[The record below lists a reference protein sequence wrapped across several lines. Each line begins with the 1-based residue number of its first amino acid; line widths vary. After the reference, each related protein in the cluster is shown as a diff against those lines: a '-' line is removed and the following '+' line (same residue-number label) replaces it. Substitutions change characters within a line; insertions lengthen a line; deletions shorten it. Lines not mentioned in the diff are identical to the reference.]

1 MNWIFRRQITAHVPR
16 TPTILQTD
24 ALECGV
30 AALAIVLG
38 HYGRHVPLEALR
50 VQCGTSRDGAKVSN
64 LLGVARKHGMIAR
77 GCKAELAELKKLNG
91 PYIVFWNFTHM
102 VVVEGFAAGH
112 VCLNDPASG
121 RRSVSE
127 EDFAQAFIGIV
138 LLLRPGPDFERAG
151 RPSHFL
157 TDIFERLGGE
167 FTTLGFASFTGL
179 FMVIPGMVIPVFT
192 TLFIDRILLG
202 GQTSWFLPILFGLL
216 ISVLLETWLA
226 WLQGR
231 YLVRL
236 QDKLRLSW
244 TSRFFWHVLHLPSSF
259 FAQRSPGE
267 LASRLGL
274 NDSAAQTLSND
285 LARAQINGTL
295 SIFFVAVMLTYD
307 VVLTGISVA
316 IVVGSLLAFQFAA
329 RRTQDLS
336 LGYAL
341 ASGKLY
347 GIATNGIAT
356 LETLRATAADGH
368 FFDKY
373 TALHAQAVVT
383 NQRMETVSVVYGQIP
398 ALLGLVNAGLVLTVG
413 GLRVMDGHLTIG
425 MLIAFQGL
433 VLSFSRP
440 LTELYRVLDKVQHLR
455 GDLQRLNDV
464 LRCDFDP
471 ETLARPQAEAS
482 LPPKLAGKLEL
493 RAVSYR
499 HSPSAPPQFADIS
512 LLLRPGERIGLV
524 GASGCGKT
532 TLARLIMG
540 LYQPTSGEIL
550 LDDRPRQ
557 SYPRDLLARSV
568 TLVEQDIHFFEGS
581 VRDNLTLWDAT
592 LDETDLVRAAR
603 DAEIHDFVMTRPGA
617 YDSRVDEGGR
627 DMSSGQRQRLE
638 IARALVVNPRLLILD
653 EATSALDPITEAA
666 VLDNLRRRGCT
677 ALVIA
682 HRATTLRQC
691 DQVLVLQGGRIVES
705 GTHESLLADPASSY
719 GSLLEMR

>member
-1 MNWIFRRQITAHVPR
+1 MIRLLRRRPAAAVPS
-16 TPTILQTD
+16 TPTILQQE

-30 AALAIVLG
+30 AALAILLSY
-38 HYGRHVPLEALR
+38 HGRHVPLEALR

-64 LLGVARKHGMIAR
+64 LLGVARAHGMQAR
-77 GCKAELAELKKLNG
+77 ACKAELAELKKLTG

-102 VVVEGFAAGH
+102 VVVEGFANGW
-112 VCLNDPASG
+112 VYLNDPARG
-121 RRSVSE
+121 RRSVRE
-127 EDFAQAFIGIV
+127 EDFAQAYIGIV
-138 LLLRPGPDFERAG
+138 LLLNPGPDFVRAG
-151 RPSHFL
+151 RRSDFL
-157 TDIFERLGGE
+157 ADIVARLRGD
-167 FTTLGFASFTGL
+167 TNILGFASFAGL

-202 GQTSWFLPILFGLL
+202 GQTAWFLPILLGLL
-216 ISVLLETWLA
+216 LSMALEAWLA
-226 WLQGR
+226 WLQGS
-231 YLVRL
+231 YLLRL

-244 TSRFFWHVLHLPSSF
+244 TSRFFWHLLHLPTSF

-285 LARAQINGTL
+285 LAKAQINGVL

-307 VVLTGISVA
+307 VVLTVISVVVA
-316 IVVGSLLAFQFAA
+316 VGSLLAFQLAT
-329 RRTQDLS
+329 RRTRDLS
-336 LGYAL
+336 LSYAL

-347 GIATNGIAT
+347 GVATNGIAT
-356 LETLRATAADGH
+356 LETLRATASDGH

-383 NQRMETVSVVYGQIP
+383 NQRMERISVRFEQIP
-398 ALLGLVNAGLVLTVG
+398 TLLGLVNAGLVLTVG
-413 GLRVMDGHLTIG
+413 GLRVMEGHLTIG

-440 LTELYRVLDKVQHLR
+440 LIALYRVLDKVQHLR

-471 ETLARPQAEAS
+471 ETVTRVPVAAPA
-482 LPPKLAGKLEL
+482 KLAGQLEL
-493 RAVSYR
+493 RALAYH
-499 HSPSAPPQFADIS
+499 HSPSAPAQFTDIS
-512 LLLRPGERIGLV
+512 LLVRPGERIGIV
-524 GASGCGKT
+524 GPSGCGKT

-540 LYQPTSGEIL
+540 LYQPSGGAVL

-568 TLVEQDIHFFEGS
+568 ALVDQDIHFFEGS
-581 VRDNLTLWDAT
+581 VRDNLTLWDT
-592 LDETDLVRAAR
+592 TTDEVDLVRAAR
-603 DAEIHDFVMTRPGA
+603 DAEIHDFIMARPGG

-627 DMSSGQRQRLE
+627 NMSSGQRQRMEL
-638 IARALVVNPRLLILD
+638 ARALVVNPRLLILD

-666 VLDNLRRRGCT
+666 VLDNLRRRGCS
-677 ALVIA
+677 AVVIA
-682 HRATTLRQC
+682 HRASTLRQC
-691 DQVLVLQGGRIVES
+691 DQVLVLNEGRIVER
-705 GTHESLLADPASSY
+705 GTHESLLSQPASVY
-719 GSLLEMR
+719 RTLVEQQ